1 MSGRALR
8 LVREDFMEIYL
19 DILCAVLLAAVFG
32 LLVRLYLIRRSVREI
47 GDSFADRLKT
57 DTNTLIDVS
66 CNDKTIKYLASLIN
80 EQLKTLRRQSHR
92 YIQGDNELKE
102 AVTNISH
109 DLRTPLTAICGY
121 LDMLEGEEMTEN
133 ARRYL
138 LIIRNRASALK
149 QLTEELFQYSIIISA
164 GEEQVKED
172 IVINSLLEESVAAC
186 YAVLKEKGI
195 IPLITMPEEKVRRC
209 INKNTVS
216 RIFGNIISNA
226 VKYSDGD
233 LSIVLDKDGTV
244 VFSNRAKGLDQIA
257 VGRLFDRFFTV
268 ETGRGSTGLGLSIA
282 RSLTEQAGGSIH
294 ADYKKETLYITV
306 QL

>member
-1 MSGRALR
+1 
-8 LVREDFMEIYL
+8 MEIYL
-19 DILCAVLLAAVFG
+19 GILCAVLLAAVFG

-149 QLTEELFQYSIIISA
+149 QLTEELFQYSIIISS
-164 GEEQVKED
+164 GEEQEKED
-172 IVINSLLEESVAAC
+172 IVVNSLLEESVAAC

-195 IPLITMPEEKVRRC
+195 IPLITMTEEKVRRC
-209 INKNTVS
+209 LNKNTVS

-294 ADYKKETLYITV
+294 ADYKKETLFITV

>member
-1 MSGRALR
+1 
-8 LVREDFMEIYL
+8 
-19 DILCAVLLAAVFG
+19 
-32 LLVRLYLIRRSVREI
+32 
-47 GDSFADRLKT
+47 
-57 DTNTLIDVS
+57 
-66 CNDKTIKYLASLIN
+66 
-80 EQLKTLRRQSHR
+80 
-92 YIQGDNELKE
+92 
-102 AVTNISH
+102 
-109 DLRTPLTAICGY
+109 
-121 LDMLEGEEMTEN
+121 MTEN

-257 VGRLFDRFFTV
+257 VGRLFDPFFTV

>member
-1 MSGRALR
+1 M
-8 LVREDFMEIYL
+8 
-19 DILCAVLLAAVFG
+19 
-32 LLVRLYLIRRSVREI
+32 REI

-57 DTNTLIDVS
+57 DTNMLIDVS

-149 QLTEELFQYSIIISA
+149 QLTEELFQYSIIISS
-164 GEEQVKED
+164 GEEQEKED
-172 IVINSLLEESVAAC
+172 IVVNSLLEESVAAC
-186 YAVLKEKGI
+186 YAV
-195 IPLITMPEEKVRRC
+195 
-209 INKNTVS
+209 
-216 RIFGNIISNA
+216 
-226 VKYSDGD
+226 
-233 LSIVLDKDGTV
+233 
-244 VFSNRAKGLDQIA
+244 
-257 VGRLFDRFFTV
+257 
-268 ETGRGSTGLGLSIA
+268 
-282 RSLTEQAGGSIH
+282 
-294 ADYKKETLYITV
+294 
-306 QL
+306 

>member
-1 MSGRALR
+1 
-8 LVREDFMEIYL
+8 MEIYL
-19 DILCAVLLAAVFG
+19 GILCAVLLAAVFG

-80 EQLKTLRRQSHR
+80 EQLITLRRQSHR

-149 QLTEELFQYSIIISA
+149 QLTEELFQYSIIISS
-164 GEEQVKED
+164 GEEQEKED
-172 IVINSLLEESVAAC
+172 IVVNSLLEESVAAC

-195 IPLITMPEEKVRRC
+195 IPLITMTEEKVRRC
-209 INKNTVS
+209 LNKNTVS

>member
-1 MSGRALR
+1 
-8 LVREDFMEIYL
+8 MEIYL
-19 DILCAVLLAAVFG
+19 GILCAVLLAAVFG

-57 DTNTLIDVS
+57 DTNMLIDVS

-149 QLTEELFQYSIIISA
+149 QLTEELFQYSIIISS
-164 GEEQVKED
+164 GEEQEKED
-172 IVINSLLEESVAAC
+172 IVVNSLLEESVAAC

-195 IPLITMPEEKVRRC
+195 IPLITMTEEKVRRC
-209 INKNTVS
+209 LNKNTVS

>member
-1 MSGRALR
+1 
-8 LVREDFMEIYL
+8 MEIYL
-19 DILCAVLLAAVFG
+19 GILCAVLLAAVFG

-149 QLTEELFQYSIIISA
+149 QLTEELFQYSIIISS
-164 GEEQVKED
+164 GEEQEKED
-172 IVINSLLEESVAAC
+172 IVVNSLLEESVAAC

-209 INKNTVS
+209 LNKNTVS

-294 ADYKKETLYITV
+294 ADYKKDTLYITV

>member
-8 LVREDFMEIYL
+8 LIREDFMEIYL
-19 DILCAVLLAAVFG
+19 GILCAVLLAAVFG

-57 DTNTLIDVS
+57 DTNMLIDVS

-149 QLTEELFQYSIIISA
+149 QLTEELFQYSIIISS
-164 GEEQVKED
+164 GEEQEKED
-172 IVINSLLEESVAAC
+172 IVVNSLLEESVAAC

-195 IPLITMPEEKVRRC
+195 IPLITMTEEKVRRC
-209 INKNTVS
+209 LNKNTVS

>member
-1 MSGRALR
+1 
-8 LVREDFMEIYL
+8 MEVYL
-19 DILCAVLLAAVFG
+19 GILCAVLLAAVFG

-164 GEEQVKED
+164 GEEQEKED

-209 INKNTVS
+209 LNKNTVS

>member
-1 MSGRALR
+1 
-8 LVREDFMEIYL
+8 
-19 DILCAVLLAAVFG
+19 
-32 LLVRLYLIRRSVREI
+32 
-47 GDSFADRLKT
+47 
-57 DTNTLIDVS
+57 
-66 CNDKTIKYLASLIN
+66 
-80 EQLKTLRRQSHR
+80 
-92 YIQGDNELKE
+92 
-102 AVTNISH
+102 
-109 DLRTPLTAICGY
+109 
-121 LDMLEGEEMTEN
+121 MTEN

-149 QLTEELFQYSIIISA
+149 QLTEELFQYSIIISS
-164 GEEQVKED
+164 GEEQEKED
-172 IVINSLLEESVAAC
+172 IVVNSLLEESVAAC

-195 IPLITMPEEKVRRC
+195 IPLITMTEEKVRRC
-209 INKNTVS
+209 LNKNTVS

>member
-1 MSGRALR
+1 
-8 LVREDFMEIYL
+8 MEIYL
-19 DILCAVLLAAVFG
+19 GILCAVLLAAVFG
-32 LLVRLYLIRRSVREI
+32 LLIRLYLIRRSVREI

-66 CNDKTIKYLASLIN
+66 CNDKTVKHLASLIN

-164 GEEQVKED
+164 GEEQEKEEL
-172 IVINSLLEESVAAC
+172 VINSLLEESIAAS

-209 INKNTVS
+209 LNKNTVS

-294 ADYKKETLYITV
+294 ADYKKDTLYITV

>member
-1 MSGRALR
+1 
-8 LVREDFMEIYL
+8 MEIYL

>member
-1 MSGRALR
+1 
-8 LVREDFMEIYL
+8 MEIYL
-19 DILCAVLLAAVFG
+19 GILCAVLLAAVFG

-57 DTNTLIDVS
+57 DTNMLIDVS

-164 GEEQVKED
+164 GEEQEKED

-209 INKNTVS
+209 LNKNTVS

-257 VGRLFDRFFTV
+257 VGRLFDCFFTV

-282 RSLTEQAGGSIH
+282 RSLTDQAGGSIH

>member
-8 LVREDFMEIYL
+8 LIREDFMEIYL
-19 DILCAVLLAAVFG
+19 GILCAVLLAAVFG

-57 DTNTLIDVS
+57 DTNMLIDVS

-138 LIIRNRASALK
+138 
-149 QLTEELFQYSIIISA
+149 
-164 GEEQVKED
+164 
-172 IVINSLLEESVAAC
+172 
-186 YAVLKEKGI
+186 
-195 IPLITMPEEKVRRC
+195 
-209 INKNTVS
+209 
-216 RIFGNIISNA
+216 
-226 VKYSDGD
+226 
-233 LSIVLDKDGTV
+233 
-244 VFSNRAKGLDQIA
+244 
-257 VGRLFDRFFTV
+257 
-268 ETGRGSTGLGLSIA
+268 
-282 RSLTEQAGGSIH
+282 
-294 ADYKKETLYITV
+294 
-306 QL
+306 

>member
-1 MSGRALR
+1 
-8 LVREDFMEIYL
+8 MEIYL
-19 DILCAVLLAAVFG
+19 GILCTVLLAAVFG

-149 QLTEELFQYSIIISA
+149 QLTEELFQYSIIISS
-164 GEEQVKED
+164 GEEQEKED
-172 IVINSLLEESVAAC
+172 IVVNSLLEESVAAC

-195 IPLITMPEEKVRRC
+195 IPLITMTEEKVRRC
-209 INKNTVS
+209 LNKNTVS

>member
-1 MSGRALR
+1 
-8 LVREDFMEIYL
+8 MEIYL
-19 DILCAVLLAAVFG
+19 GILCAVLLAAVFG

-164 GEEQVKED
+164 GEEQEKED

-209 INKNTVS
+209 LNKNTVS